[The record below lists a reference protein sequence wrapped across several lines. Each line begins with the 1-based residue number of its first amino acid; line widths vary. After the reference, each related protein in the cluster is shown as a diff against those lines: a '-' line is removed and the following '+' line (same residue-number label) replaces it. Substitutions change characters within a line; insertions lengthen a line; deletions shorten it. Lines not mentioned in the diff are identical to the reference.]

1 MSDII
6 GHNEPLIKIPCRTC
20 KHYNREDMKHFSCL
34 AFDDIPKEILNGDN
48 MHSSPLEGQKNK
60 IVYEPKK

>member
-1 MSDII
+1 
-6 GHNEPLIKIPCRTC
+6 
-20 KHYNREDMKHFSCL
+20 MKHFSCL